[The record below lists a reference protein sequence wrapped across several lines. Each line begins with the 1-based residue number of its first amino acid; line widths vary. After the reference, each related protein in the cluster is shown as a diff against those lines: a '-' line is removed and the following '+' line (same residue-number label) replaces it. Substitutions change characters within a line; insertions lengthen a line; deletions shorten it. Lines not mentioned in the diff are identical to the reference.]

1 MVTNRSNGAQ
11 EPSSQ
16 ARDSQVSNGEREGK
30 RSFIGSGDER
40 TIKKEDFMKQFNLEA
55 VRAEMNRIK
64 ENKANFEKT
73 YQKIM
78 TQLQSPRKVEKE
90 ENHTQQER
98 PQSTLKGR
106 RLADSR
112 QSSKENL
119 KVGSLFKKQPQAYPQ
134 YNESKPVGKDAMK
147 GRMVQSSSKKEL
159 RTHQNYL
166 DRKNLQ
172 MREFARGI
180 STNK

>member
-1 MVTNRSNGAQ
+1 MPSVYDQSRLDSAITVKPDPTDKFVVTNRSSGAQ
-11 EPSSQ
+11 ESSSQ

-30 RSFIGSGDER
+30 RSFIGGGDER

-78 TQLQSPRKVEKE
+78 TQLQSPRKIEKVDK
-90 ENHTQQER
+90 HTEQGRQQ
-98 PQSTLKGR
+98 SSLKGS
-106 RLADSR
+106 RLVDSR

-119 KVGSLFKKQPQAYPQ
+119 KAGSLFKK
-134 YNESKPVGKDAMK
+134 
-147 GRMVQSSSKKEL
+147 
-159 RTHQNYL
+159 
-166 DRKNLQ
+166 
-172 MREFARGI
+172 
-180 STNK
+180 